1 MSDENITDLFNEAE
15 QQARETLFKAV
26 KDKYGQA
33 LADLVVLLY
42 PALKNLALSEINV
55 LIEKLT
61 ARKTDE
67 AIQMLYAKMSDE
79 EVVQAKQQMVPLL
92 QKLADQNCEFH
103 QMLHNLF
110 IKGLEIGL
118 GFVLTGVLL

>member
-1 MSDENITDLFNEAE
+1 MSDESTLLSEVE
-15 QQARETLFKAV
+15 RQAREALFKAV

-67 AIQMLYAKMSDE
+67 AIQMLYAKMSDA